1 MPAEVVN
8 QGLSGAYLGMSTFG
22 VTTVLLSAVLSISLM
37 RQRQRQRELVQI

>member
-8 QGLSGAYLGMSTFG
+8 QGLSSAYLGMSIFG

-37 RQRQRQRELVQI
+37 RQRQRELVQI